1 MKMGTTRK
9 TVAPSHGRGR
19 RFNPCSAHHFS
30 TTCAHGRAPSRRT
43 AHERAP
49 PTRRQ
54 LVENVRGAFLLA
66 RGAAVSASPYL
77 IPGPCLVSFSGGRTS
92 AYDVE
97 CGLLCQ
103 PVS

>member
-1 MKMGTTRK
+1 
-9 TVAPSHGRGR
+9 
-19 RFNPCSAHHFS
+19 
-30 TTCAHGRAPSRRT
+30 
-43 AHERAP
+43 
-49 PTRRQ
+49 
-54 LVENVRGAFLLA
+54 
-66 RGAAVSASPYL
+66 VSASPYL